1 MIKGRPIMEKE
12 NLQDISLQSLQWL
25 ESRGLFGGGGGGS
38 MHHMGSNKNI
48 NSNSGNGPNVVTSSN
63 ASGCFSLNSLHDFI
77 IILPAGSPASAA
89 SPSPCVSSPPSKPL
103 KAKGILHF
111 KTTLSYS
118 KLASK
123 GLQNNPAKGVVQKA
137 SKIFNPFTII

>member
-25 ESRGLFGGGGGGS
+25 ESRGLFGGGGGGGS

-63 ASGCFSLNSLHDFI
+63 ASGNHQLLGMQC
-77 IILPAGSPASAA
+77 
-89 SPSPCVSSPPSKPL
+89 L
-103 KAKGILHF
+103 KHQTWFLI
-111 KTTLSYS
+111 
-118 KLASK
+118 
-123 GLQNNPAKGVVQKA
+123 
-137 SKIFNPFTII
+137 

>member
-25 ESRGLFGGGGGGS
+25 ESRGLFGGGGS

-63 ASGCFSLNSLHDFI
+63 ASGNHQLLGMHC
-77 IILPAGSPASAA
+77 
-89 SPSPCVSSPPSKPL
+89 L
-103 KAKGILHF
+103 KHQ
-111 KTTLSYS
+111 T
-118 KLASK
+118 
-123 GLQNNPAKGVVQKA
+123 
-137 SKIFNPFTII
+137 